1 MLSLNIRG
9 GEKITFLLHLMVI
22 LSILLLLILC
32 MALNA
37 NTAPKILAPAN
48 TTSTTNSAVHVQQ
61 ICMLLNYNDMY
72 FPQ

>member
-1 MLSLNIRG
+1 
-9 GEKITFLLHLMVI
+9 
-22 LSILLLLILC
+22 

-48 TTSTTNSAVHVQQ
+48 TTSTTNSAVHVQR